1 MTDPELLIPLAK
13 MQLLWET
20 ARLLVTR
27 VNVIYV
33 LDEFFFLLQM

>member
-1 MTDPELLIPLAK
+1 MLIALAK

-27 VNVIYV
+27 FSFIYV
-33 LDEFFFLLQM
+33 FYEFFFLLQG